1 MTKRTPTRSRGRRTR
16 SLSAEQF
23 GAHRF
28 RVLELERG
36 MPVCSS
42 VSDSNLKSELATG
55 TASVSELE
63 VERCRSRRDRDG
75 VDVDGSY

>member
-1 MTKRTPTRSRGRRTR
+1 MPS
-16 SLSAEQF
+16 SSAHIRVDSECSNLN
-23 GAHRF
+23 GAC
-28 RVLELERG
+28 

-63 VERCRSRRDRDG
+63 VERCRSRDRDG

>member
-1 MTKRTPTRSRGRRTR
+1 MPS
-16 SLSAEQF
+16 SSAHIDSECSNLN
-23 GAHRF
+23 GAC
-28 RVLELERG
+28 